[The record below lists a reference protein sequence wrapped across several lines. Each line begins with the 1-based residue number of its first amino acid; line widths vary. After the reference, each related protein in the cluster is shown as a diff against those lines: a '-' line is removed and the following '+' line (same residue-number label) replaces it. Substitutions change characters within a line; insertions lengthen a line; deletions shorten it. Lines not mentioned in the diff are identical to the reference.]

1 MSEGNPGNHENN
13 GAPFG
18 SRSGVAATIRAAL
31 PRRSDLE
38 LTPGDAAELA
48 ETYRDGLN
56 QYREHS
62 LQYLAVGDYRQA
74 AEKSWGAFALSVKAI
89 AAVHGIRLSHH
100 GHIIRVSGGLASM
113 ASQDAPEDG
122 NVLDAGLDAARSLH
136 QHFYENDLP
145 AAQVESSS
153 RRVGAAIDLMQQRF
167 ANGRA

>member
-1 MSEGNPGNHENN
+1 MSEENPGNHKNN
-13 GAPFG
+13 GAD
-18 SRSGVAATIRAAL
+18 VAATIRAAL

-62 LQYLAVGDYRQA
+62 LQYLAAGDYRQA

-113 ASQDAPEDG
+113 ASQDAPETG

-153 RRVGAAIDLMQQRF
+153 RRVTAAIDLMQQWF